1 MKTFTYLALVGSA
14 VTINLNRDWDSEN
27 IFNEFV
33 VEREGEQPVHLIQ
46 MLTPPG
52 GAPTFPSPPT
62 TPGRGFTTTQEPGMG
77 KDWPAGGGVNKDGE
91 VFETNPQWGGHHPE
105 MYEHPPNHKW
115 ADPYYDPYD
124 QMLHFRN
131 GTLMP
136 PNRNSREMATTKV
149 PYTNGQAWTYPENAG
164 VAGQG
169 GGPISTVGGMQT
181 AQ

>member
-1 MKTFTYLALVGSA
+1 MKYFVAMALVGAA
-14 VTINLNRDWDSEN
+14 VSINLNRRDFDADN
-27 IFNEFV
+27 MFNEFV

-46 MLTPPG
+46 MLAPSG
-52 GAPTFPSPPT
+52 GSPTWPSPPT

-77 KDWPAGGGVNKDGE
+77 KDWPAGGGVNKEGE

-105 MYEHPPNHKW
+105 MYEHEPSHKW

-136 PNRNSREMATTKV
+136 PNRNSREMAHTKV
-149 PYTNGQAWTYPENAG
+149 GYTNGQAWTYPNDG
-164 VAGQG
+164 TPGQG
-169 GGPISTVGGMQT
+169 GGPVSTTSGMLI